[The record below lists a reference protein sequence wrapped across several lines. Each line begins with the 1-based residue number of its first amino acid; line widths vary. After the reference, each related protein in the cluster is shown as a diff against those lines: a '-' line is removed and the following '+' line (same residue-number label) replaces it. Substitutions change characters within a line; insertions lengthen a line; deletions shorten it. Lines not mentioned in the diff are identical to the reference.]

1 MNACIAGV
9 THPLGKDMLPWMNHM
24 PTSNLT
30 ALARIEKSEDGGKSS
45 NASKTN
51 ASAACLVLA

>member
-9 THPLGKDMLPWMNHM
+9 THPLGKDMLPWMNHI

-30 ALARIEKSEDGGKSS
+30 ALARIEKSGDGGKSS
-45 NASKTN
+45 SASVN
-51 ASAACLVLA
+51 SALAAF